1 MNLEEIARASN
12 VSKAAV
18 SLALNNKPGIGEE
31 TRKRIL
37 EVVRTSGY
45 KHRSMVDSG
54 VEGSS
59 RPTAKLIRLVGC
71 VKEDLVSRQYQST
84 SFFADLIRSIER
96 YARKAGYALVFS
108 YLDRDNFVESLGAVE
123 RDHPSSGILVLG
135 TNLTPADIQAILE
148 SHPLCVIIDTL
159 FEFMDA
165 DFVVMD
171 NVLGGYSAA
180 RHLAST
186 LGHARIGYVEATER
200 LPNFANRKRGFMTAM
215 EELGIRVLPQDQFRV
230 ASEIAQAKADFAK
243 QSGRGRD
250 MPSALFCECDYIAIG
265 VMQSLRESGVRVPE
279 DISVMGFDNVAEAVI
294 VEPALSTMSV
304 PRDKIGEVA
313 VRHLI
318 HMCDSGEIHYM
329 KSLINTAVV
338 SRGSCAARSPDAAAT

>member
-18 SLALNNKPGIGEE
+18 SLALNNKPGISEE

-54 VEGSS
+54 VEGTG
-59 RPTAKLIRLVGC
+59 RPAPKLIRLVGC

-108 YLDRDNFVESLGAVE
+108 YLDRDNFVEALGAVE
-123 RDHPSSGILVLG
+123 RDHPSTGILVLG
-135 TNLTPADIQAILE
+135 TNLTPVDIQSILE

-171 NVLGGYSAA
+171 NVLGGYCAA
-180 RHLAST
+180 RHLART
-186 LGHARIGYVEATER
+186 LGHTRIGYVEATEN
-200 LPNFANRKRGFMTAM
+200 LANFANRKRGFMTAM
-215 EELGIRVLPQDQFRV
+215 DELGLHVLPRDLFHV
-230 ASEIAQAKADFAK
+230 ASEIVQAKAEFSR
-243 QSGRGRD
+243 QSRGCED
-250 MPSALFCECDYIAIG
+250 MPTALFCECDYIAIG
-265 VMQSLRESGVRVPE
+265 VIQSLREAGIRVPE
-279 DISVMGFDNVAEAVI
+279 DVSVMGFDNVAEATI
-294 VEPALSTMSV
+294 VQPALTTMSV

-338 SRGSCAARSPDAAAT
+338 SRGSCAPLIS